1 MWGSSIVS
9 EEEGDG
15 RGELGPRWLSEWVW
29 PEGIIRCFNEK
40 SLKNYK
46 QGNDMI

>member
-1 MWGSSIVS
+1 MEEVSWG
-9 EEEGDG
+9 
-15 RGELGPRWLSEWVW
+15 LGGLQNGFG